1 MMNPLFSVSRAVLLR
16 MSRASALGALI
27 QRTSWGRRA
36 VQRFVAGNTIDE
48 AVAAAVEMKGRG
60 FTVTLDRLGEASSGA
75 KADAYAADAARLL
88 EAQAAAGLEPNVSVK
103 LTAIGLSEGSAAATA
118 RLENILMTAQRVNGF
133 VRVDAEHA
141 ESLDALHEIVLTARA
156 AGRPVGT
163 VLQANMRRSVADCA
177 RLTAAGV
184 PIRLVKGAYD
194 PGADGVGDPA
204 EVDTAYLALAS
215 TLLTTSLPLA
225 FGTHDERILTQLA
238 ERSRGRA
245 EAQLLYG
252 VRSDLADR
260 LASAGWRVRIYTP
273 YGPDWWPYSLR
284 RMAERPANLRFV
296 LRSLFGR

>member
-1 MMNPLFSVSRAVLLR
+1 
-16 MSRASALGALI
+16 MSRAAALGVLI

-60 FTVTLDRLGEASSGA
+60 FTVTLDRLGEASTGA

-103 LTAIGLSEGSAAATA
+103 LTAIGLAEGSAAATA
-118 RLENILMTAQRVNGF
+118 RLKRILMAAQRVSGF

-163 VLQANMRRSVADCA
+163 VLQANMRRSVADCE
-177 RLTAAGV
+177 RLTTAGV

-194 PGADGVGDPA
+194 PGADGVGDSVA
-204 EVDTAYLALAS
+204 VDAAYLALAS
-215 TLLTTSLPLA
+215 TLLATSVPLA

-260 LASAGWRVRIYTP
+260 LATAGWRVRIYTP

>member
-1 MMNPLFSVSRAVLLR
+1 
-16 MSRASALGALI
+16 MSRASALGALM

-48 AVAAAVEMKGRG
+48 AVAAAVEMKRRG
-60 FTVTLDRLGEASSGA
+60 FTVTLDRLGEASTGA

-103 LTAIGLSEGSAAATA
+103 LTAIGLAEGSAVATA
-118 RLENILMTAQRVNGF
+118 RLESILMTAQRVNGF

-141 ESLDALHEIVLTARA
+141 ESLDALHEIVIAARA

-163 VLQANMRRSVADCA
+163 VLQANMRRSVADCT

-204 EVDTAYLALAS
+204 AVDAAYLALAS
-215 TLLTTSLPLA
+215 TLLATSVPLA

>member
-1 MMNPLFSVSRAVLLR
+1 
-16 MSRASALGALI
+16 
-27 QRTSWGRRA
+27 
-36 VQRFVAGNTIDE
+36 
-48 AVAAAVEMKGRG
+48 MKGRG

-103 LTAIGLSEGSAAATA
+103 LTAIGLAEGSAVAAA
-118 RLENILMTAQRVNGF
+118 RLENILMAAQRVSGF

-141 ESLDALHEIVLTARA
+141 ESLDALHEIVLAARA

-177 RLTAAGV
+177 RLVSAGV

-194 PGADGVGDPA
+194 PGADGVGDA
-204 EVDTAYLALAS
+204 AAVDTAYLALAS

-238 ERSRGRA
+238 ERARGRA

>member
-1 MMNPLFSVSRAVLLR
+1 
-16 MSRASALGALI
+16 MSRASALGALV

-60 FTVTLDRLGEASSGA
+60 FTVTLDRLGEASTGA
-75 KADAYAADAARLL
+75 KADAYAADAAQLL
-88 EAQAAAGLEPNVSVK
+88 ETQAAAGLEPNVSVK
-103 LTAIGLSEGSAAATA
+103 LTAVGLSEGSAAATA
-118 RLENILMTAQRVNGF
+118 RLERILETAQRVNGF

-141 ESLDALHEIVLTARA
+141 ESLDALHEIVLAAHA

-194 PGADGVGDPA
+194 PGVHSVGDPA
-204 EVDTAYLALAS
+204 AVDAAYLALAS
-215 TLLTTSLPLA
+215 TLLATSLPLA

-260 LASAGWRVRIYTP
+260 LATAGWRVRIYTP

>member
-1 MMNPLFSVSRAVLLR
+1 
-16 MSRASALGALI
+16 MSRASALGALV

-60 FTVTLDRLGEASSGA
+60 FTVTLDRLGEASAGA

-103 LTAIGLSEGSAAATA
+103 LTAIGLAEGSAAATA
-118 RLENILMTAQRVNGF
+118 RLERILMTAQRVNGF

-141 ESLDALHEIVLTARA
+141 ESLDALHEIVLAARA

-177 RLTAAGV
+177 RLTSAGV

-204 EVDTAYLALAS
+204 AVDAAYLALAS
-215 TLLTTSLPLA
+215 TLLATSVPLA

>member
-1 MMNPLFSVSRAVLLR
+1 
-16 MSRASALGALI
+16 MSRASALGSLV

-60 FTVTLDRLGEASSGA
+60 FTVTLDRLGEASTGA

-103 LTAIGLSEGSAAATA
+103 LTAIGLAEGSAVATA
-118 RLENILMTAQRVNGF
+118 RLERILMTAQRVNGF

-141 ESLDALHEIVLTARA
+141 ESLDALHEIVLAARA

-177 RLTAAGV
+177 RLTSAGV

-204 EVDTAYLALAS
+204 AVDAAYLALAS
-215 TLLTTSLPLA
+215 TLLATSVPLA

-260 LASAGWRVRIYTP
+260 LATAGWRVRIYTP

>member
-1 MMNPLFSVSRAVLLR
+1 
-16 MSRASALGALI
+16 MSRAAALGVLI

-60 FTVTLDRLGEASSGA
+60 FTVTLDRLGEASTGA

-88 EAQAAAGLEPNVSVK
+88 EAQAAAGLEPNISVK
-103 LTAIGLSEGSAAATA
+103 LTAIGLAEGSAVATA
-118 RLENILMTAQRVNGF
+118 RLERILMAAQRVSGF

-163 VLQANMRRSVADCA
+163 VLQANMRRSVADCE
-177 RLTAAGV
+177 RLTTAGV

-194 PGADGVGDPA
+194 PGADGVGDSVA
-204 EVDTAYLALAS
+204 VDAAYLALAS
-215 TLLTTSLPLA
+215 TLLATSVPLA

-260 LASAGWRVRIYTP
+260 LATAGWRVRIYTP

>member
-1 MMNPLFSVSRAVLLR
+1 MNPLFSVSRAVLLR
-16 MSRASALGALI
+16 MSRASALGVLV

-60 FTVTLDRLGEASSGA
+60 FTVTLDRLGEASTGA

-103 LTAIGLSEGSAAATA
+103 LTAIGLSEGSAVATA
-118 RLENILMTAQRVNGF
+118 RLERILMTAQRVNGF

-163 VLQANMRRSVADCA
+163 VLQANMRRSVADCT

-204 EVDTAYLALAS
+204 AVDAAYLALAS
-215 TLLTTSLPLA
+215 TLLATSLPLA

-238 ERSRGRA
+238 ERSRGRV
-245 EAQLLYG
+245 EAQLLHG

>member
-1 MMNPLFSVSRAVLLR
+1 
-16 MSRASALGALI
+16 MSRAAALGALV

-60 FTVTLDRLGEASSGA
+60 FTVTLDRLGEASTGA

-103 LTAIGLSEGSAAATA
+103 LTAIGLSEGSAVATA
-118 RLENILMTAQRVNGF
+118 RLESILMTAQRVNGF

-141 ESLDALHEIVLTARA
+141 ESLDALHEIVLAARA

-163 VLQANMRRSVADCA
+163 VLQSNMRRSVADCA
-177 RLTAAGV
+177 RLTSAGV

-204 EVDTAYLALAS
+204 AVDAAYLALAS
-215 TLLTTSLPLA
+215 TLLATSVPLA
-225 FGTHDERILTQLA
+225 FGTHDERLLTQLA

>member
-1 MMNPLFSVSRAVLLR
+1 
-16 MSRASALGALI
+16 MSRASALGALV
-27 QRTSWGRRA
+27 QRTGWGRRA

-60 FTVTLDRLGEASSGA
+60 FTVTLDRLGEASTGA

-103 LTAIGLSEGSAAATA
+103 LTAVGLSEGSAAATA
-118 RLENILMTAQRVNGF
+118 RLERILMTAQRVNGF

-141 ESLDALHEIVLTARA
+141 ESLDALHEIVIAARA

-163 VLQANMRRSVADCA
+163 VLQANMRRSAADCV

-194 PGADGVGDPA
+194 PGAHGVGDPA
-204 EVDTAYLALAS
+204 AVDAAYLALAS
-215 TLLTTSLPLA
+215 TLLASSLPLA

-252 VRSDLADR
+252 VRSNLADR
-260 LASAGWRVRIYTP
+260 LASVGWRVRIYTP

>member
-1 MMNPLFSVSRAVLLR
+1 MNPLFSVSRAVLLR
-16 MSRASALGALI
+16 LSRASALGALV
-27 QRTSWGRRA
+27 QRTGWGRRA

-48 AVAAAVEMKGRG
+48 AVAVAVTLKARG
-60 FTVTLDRLGEASSGA
+60 FTVTLDRLGEASMSS
-75 KADAYAADAARLL
+75 KADAYAADAVRLL

-103 LTAIGLSEGSAAATA
+103 LTAIGLAEGSATAAA
-118 RLENILMTAQRVNGF
+118 RLESILMTAQRVNGF

-141 ESLDALHEIVLTARA
+141 ESLDALHEIVLAARA

-163 VLQANMRRSVADCA
+163 VLQANMHRSTADCA
-177 RLTAAGV
+177 RLTSAGV

-194 PGADGVGDPA
+194 PGAYGVGDPA
-204 EVDTAYLALAS
+204 AVDAAYLALAT
-215 TLLTTSLPLA
+215 TLLTSSVQLA
-225 FGTHDERILTQLA
+225 FGTHDERILVQIA

>member
-1 MMNPLFSVSRAVLLR
+1 
-16 MSRASALGALI
+16 MSRAAALGSLV

-60 FTVTLDRLGEASSGA
+60 FTVTLDRLGEASTGA

-103 LTAIGLSEGSAAATA
+103 LTAIGLAEGSAAATA
-118 RLENILMTAQRVNGF
+118 RLERILMAAQRVSGF

-163 VLQANMRRSVADCA
+163 VLQANMRRSVADCE
-177 RLTAAGV
+177 RLTSAGV

-204 EVDTAYLALAS
+204 AVDAAYLALAS
-215 TLLTTSLPLA
+215 TLLATSVPLA

-260 LASAGWRVRIYTP
+260 LATAGWRVRIYTP

>member
-1 MMNPLFSVSRAVLLR
+1 
-16 MSRASALGALI
+16 MSRAAALGALV

-60 FTVTLDRLGEASSGA
+60 FTVTLDRLGEASTGA

-103 LTAIGLSEGSAAATA
+103 LTAIGLAEGSAVARA
-118 RLENILMTAQRVNGF
+118 RLERILMMAQRVSGF

-163 VLQANMRRSVADCA
+163 VLQANMRRSVADCE
-177 RLTAAGV
+177 RLTTAGV

-204 EVDTAYLALAS
+204 AVDAAYLALAS
-215 TLLTTSLPLA
+215 TLLATSVPLA

-260 LASAGWRVRIYTP
+260 LATAGWRVRIYTP

>member
-1 MMNPLFSVSRAVLLR
+1 MNPLFSVSRAALLR
-16 MSRASALGALI
+16 MSRAAALGALI

-48 AVAAAVEMKGRG
+48 AVAAALEMKGRG

-103 LTAIGLSEGSAAATA
+103 LTAIGLAEGNAVAAA
-118 RLENILMTAQRVNGF
+118 RLENILMAAQRVSGF

>member
-1 MMNPLFSVSRAVLLR
+1 
-16 MSRASALGALI
+16 MSRASALGSLV

-36 VQRFVAGNTIDE
+36 VQRFVAGNTIGE

-60 FTVTLDRLGEASSGA
+60 FTVTLDRLGEASTGA
-75 KADAYAADAARLL
+75 KADAYVADAARLL

-103 LTAIGLSEGSAAATA
+103 LTAIGLAEGSAVATA
-118 RLENILMTAQRVNGF
+118 RLERILMTAQRVNGF

-141 ESLDALHEIVLTARA
+141 ESLDALHEIVLAARA

-163 VLQANMRRSVADCA
+163 VLQANMRRSAADCA
-177 RLTAAGV
+177 RLSAAGV
-184 PIRLVKGAYD
+184 PIRLVKGAYE

-204 EVDTAYLALAS
+204 AVDAAYLALAS
-215 TLLTTSLPLA
+215 TLLATSLPLA

>member
-1 MMNPLFSVSRAVLLR
+1 
-16 MSRASALGALI
+16 MSRASALGALV

-60 FTVTLDRLGEASSGA
+60 FTVTLDRLGEASIGA

-103 LTAIGLSEGSAAATA
+103 LTAVGLAEGSTAATA
-118 RLENILMTAQRVNGF
+118 RLERILMTAQRVNGF
-133 VRVDAEHA
+133 VHVDAEHA
-141 ESLDALHEIVLTARA
+141 ESLDALHEIVLAARA

-163 VLQANMRRSVADCA
+163 VLQANMRRSVEDCA

-184 PIRLVKGAYD
+184 PIRLVKGAYE

-204 EVDTAYLALAS
+204 AVDAAYLALAS
-215 TLLTTSLPLA
+215 TLLATSLPLA

-260 LASAGWRVRIYTP
+260 LASAGWRVCIYTP

>member
-1 MMNPLFSVSRAVLLR
+1 
-16 MSRASALGALI
+16 MSRAAALGALV

-60 FTVTLDRLGEASSGA
+60 FTVTLDRLGEASTGA

-103 LTAIGLSEGSAAATA
+103 LTAIGLSEGSAVATA
-118 RLENILMTAQRVNGF
+118 RLERILMTAQRVNGF

-141 ESLDALHEIVLTARA
+141 ESLDALHEIVLAARA

-163 VLQANMRRSVADCA
+163 VLQSNMRRSVADCA
-177 RLTAAGV
+177 RLTSAGV

-204 EVDTAYLALAS
+204 AVDAAFLALAS
-215 TLLTTSLPLA
+215 TLLATSVPLA

-296 LRSLFGR
+296 LRSLFAR

>member
-1 MMNPLFSVSRAVLLR
+1 MNPLFSVSRAVLLR
-16 MSRASALGALI
+16 MSRAAALGALV

-75 KADAYAADAARLL
+75 KADAYVADAARLL

-103 LTAIGLSEGSAAATA
+103 LTAIGLSEGSAVATA
-118 RLENILMTAQRVNGF
+118 RLERILMTAQRVNGF

-141 ESLDALHEIVLTARA
+141 ESLDALHEIVLAARA

-177 RLTAAGV
+177 RLTSAGV

-204 EVDTAYLALAS
+204 AVDAAYLALAS
-215 TLLTTSLPLA
+215 TLLATSVPLA

-260 LASAGWRVRIYTP
+260 LATAGWRVRIYTP

>member
-1 MMNPLFSVSRAVLLR
+1 
-16 MSRASALGALI
+16 MSRASALGSLV

-48 AVAAAVEMKGRG
+48 AVAAAVEMKRRG
-60 FTVTLDRLGEASSGA
+60 FTVTLDRLGEASTGA

-103 LTAIGLSEGSAAATA
+103 LTAIGLSEGGAVATA
-118 RLENILMTAQRVNGF
+118 RLESILMTAQRVNGF

-141 ESLDALHEIVLTARA
+141 ESLDALHEIVLTAHA

-163 VLQANMRRSVADCA
+163 VLQANMRRSVADCE
-177 RLTAAGV
+177 RLTSAGV

-204 EVDTAYLALAS
+204 AVDAAYLALAS
-215 TLLTTSLPLA
+215 TLLATSLPLA
-225 FGTHDERILTQLA
+225 FGTHDERILTQIA

-260 LASAGWRVRIYTP
+260 LASAGWRVRIYMP

>member
-1 MMNPLFSVSRAVLLR
+1 MNPLFSVSRAVLLR
-16 MSRASALGALI
+16 MSRASALGTLI

-60 FTVTLDRLGEASSGA
+60 FTVTLDRLGEASIGA

-118 RLENILMTAQRVNGF
+118 RLESILMTAQRVNGF

-163 VLQANMRRSVADCA
+163 VLQANMRRSVSDCA